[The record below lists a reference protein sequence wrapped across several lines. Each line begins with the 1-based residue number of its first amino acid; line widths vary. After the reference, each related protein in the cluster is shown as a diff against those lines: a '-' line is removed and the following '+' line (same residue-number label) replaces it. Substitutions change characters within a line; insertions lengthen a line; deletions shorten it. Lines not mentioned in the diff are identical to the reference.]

1 MPKIF
6 FEMFEGRTIEQK
18 RQLAE
23 QLTEVVVRVLKV
35 DPKDLDILFI
45 NVKREDLARGGRL
58 FIDL

>member
-23 QLTEVVVRVLKV
+23 QITEVVVRILKV

-45 NVKREDLARGGRL
+45 NVKREDLARGGKL